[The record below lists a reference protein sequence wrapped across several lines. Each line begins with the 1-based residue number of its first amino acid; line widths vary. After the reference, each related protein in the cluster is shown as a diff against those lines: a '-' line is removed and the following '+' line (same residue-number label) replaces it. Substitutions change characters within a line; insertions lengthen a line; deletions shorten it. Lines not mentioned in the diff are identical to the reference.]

1 MDEALARFL
10 DQNSL
15 HPILVDVGA
24 SGASPGVWQPLA
36 KHAIHVG
43 FDPDSREMREQS
55 QWYKSSIVPEAVT
68 ADPDAAEVRFHLT
81 RSPYCSSTLTPDA
94 ALVANFFEAERFDVL
109 QDTTAPATTLDKAM
123 AELSLDRIDWLKLD
137 TQGTDL
143 RIYNSLSPALRD
155 TLLAVDLEPG
165 LRGAYVGEDLFGE
178 IHRQLRGDG
187 FFLSNLRLDG
197 LVRMRG
203 ATLSSVQRAAPDL
216 TRPEIERAV
225 RKVPGWVEV
234 RYLRSP
240 EWMLAHA
247 AGDRRAYQ
255 LLWLFAMAD
264 AQFGFALDVWMQ
276 YEQTLGAD
284 AASTVMR
291 DEPVRRIRAIRADQ
305 RRQENPSLAR
315 GAYRRMRTWVSKI
328 VRN

>member
-10 DQNSL
+10 DQHAL
-15 HPILVDVGA
+15 RPILVDVGA

-55 QWYKSSIVPEAVT
+55 QWYQSSVVPEAVT
-68 ADPDAAEVRFHLT
+68 SDPNAADVRFHLT

-109 QDTTAPATTLDKAM
+109 QDTTAPATTLDKAT
-123 AELSLDRIDWLKLD
+123 AKLSLDRIDWLKLD

-143 RIYNSLSPALRD
+143 RIYNSLSPQLRD

-165 LRGAYVGEDLFGE
+165 LRGAYIGEDLFGE
-178 IHRQLRGDG
+178 IHRQLRDDG
-187 FFLSNLRLDG
+187 FWLSNLRLDG
-197 LVRMRG
+197 LVRMRS
-203 ATLSSVQRAAPDL
+203 ATLSSVQKGAPDL
-216 TRPEIERAV
+216 VRTEIERAV

-234 RYLRSP
+234 RYLRSL
-240 EWMLAHA
+240 EWMTAHA
-247 AGDRRAYQ
+247 ASDRRAHQ

-276 YEQTLGAD
+276 YEQTFGTDGASV
-284 AASTVMR
+284 AMR

-305 RRQENPSLAR
+305 RRREHVSLAR
-315 GAYRRMRTWVSKI
+315 RAYRRMRGWASKMLG
-328 VRN
+328 R